1 MANSQKISP
10 NGHEKNSLS
19 IQKYRYVYNFIAW
32 ACWVES
38 AELNIGCVSAQ
49 RLQRLTES
57 GEQAD
62 LATNKDTPGALP
74 GPGSY
79 GEG

>member
-1 MANSQKISP
+1 MVTKKTHFQFKSIVTSIISLLGLVELRVRNSIL
-10 NGHEKNSLS
+10 G
-19 IQKYRYVYNFIAW
+19 V
-32 ACWVES
+32 
-38 AELNIGCVSAQ
+38 CVSAQ
-49 RLQRLTES
+49 RLERLTES